1 MCLRLFFSFSLA
13 IKKVLSIP
21 FYTSNLSN
29 FKILESWQ
37 PFYKLRKFLPYYC
50 VITFPVWTDEK
61 SSALMTQWAHYKAGP
76 EMLVVSGPPTVKFFF
91 FLFRGNGNS
100 SLCVKFGP
108 GNKEC
113 VNCLAHISGVP
124 FKDSFKLHWTHSVV
138 CCSPSHSCLYWSL
151 VISKGSYLWW
161 CMSDIVY
168 SAGKGLWEWN
178 RKTNLIAH

>member
-1 MCLRLFFSFSLA
+1 MTAFLQTTEILTVLLCYYIPSFLKCGLM
-13 IKKVLSIP
+13 KKVPLSW
-21 FYTSNLSN
+21 LSELII
-29 FKILESWQ
+29 KRA
-37 PFYKLRKFLPYYC
+37 LRC
-50 VITFPVWTDEK
+50 WW
-61 SSALMTQWAHYKAGP
+61 S
-76 EMLVVSGPPTVKFFF
+76 VVHPLLSFF

-138 CCSPSHSCLYWSL
+138 CYSPSHSCLYWSL